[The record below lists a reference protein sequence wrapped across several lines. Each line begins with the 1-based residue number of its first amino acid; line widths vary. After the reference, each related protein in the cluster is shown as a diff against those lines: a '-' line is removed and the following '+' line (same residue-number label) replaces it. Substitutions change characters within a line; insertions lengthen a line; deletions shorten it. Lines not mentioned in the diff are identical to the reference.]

1 MRRTPLS
8 SGPTPRR
15 PLEVFRVIVT
25 DIQIKKMKRE
35 YDLTWT
41 TKWEKALAN
50 VKNHDTR
57 EGLIS
62 LRDKT
67 MILAVKT
74 LVWGS
79 PMLML
84 LAFCVVL
91 TMMIRSGLR
100 GLGQIG
106 DVAASSAVARIVDSR
121 MLEDEAGRAAVA

>member
-1 MRRTPLS
+1 
-8 SGPTPRR
+8 
-15 PLEVFRVIVT
+15 VFRVIVT

-67 MILAVKT
+67 MILAVT
-74 LVWGS
+74 TRVWGS